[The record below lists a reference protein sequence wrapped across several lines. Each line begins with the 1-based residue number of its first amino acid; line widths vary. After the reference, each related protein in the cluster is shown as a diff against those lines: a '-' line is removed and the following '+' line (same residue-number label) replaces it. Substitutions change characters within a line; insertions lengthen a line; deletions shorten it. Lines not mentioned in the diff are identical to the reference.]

1 MYYGECKP
9 AFSFRFLA
17 VTEDLVHGA
26 VCITARVGTLSKFNP
41 PSGTASDTVS
51 VSLPWTQ
58 VDSRR
63 GEVFLASRDADIAG
77 RTLITDGVQRQEA
90 CVFFC
95 CHLIAVCSC
104 TRCSPGW
111 SSGLQHRSGHKS
123 ALSSDPPTLS
133 NLQHTHTV
141 P

>member
-1 MYYGECKP
+1 MYYRECKP
-9 AFSFRFLA
+9 AFTFRFLA
-17 VTEDLVHGA
+17 VIEDLVHGA
-26 VCITARVGTLSKFNP
+26 VCITARVGTSSKFNP

-63 GEVFLASRDADIAG
+63 GEVFLAG

-90 CVFFC
+90 CVFFFC

-123 ALSSDPPTLS
+123 ALSSA
-133 NLQHTHTV
+133 THTYCPLTRFSSRMLV
-141 P
+141 LH